1 MVIDIHS
8 HLFEKRFDDD
18 RDETF
23 ARMKAADVATITVG
37 NDYVESVKSI
47 ELAEK
52 YNMWATVGLHPTDN
66 MTEVFD
72 YDKYKSLAQNKR
84 VVAIG
89 ECGLDYFHG
98 KNNELGI
105 MNYEGEKNRQKEL
118 FKKQIELALE
128 VDKPLMLHCRDA
140 YEDVLEILNSYF
152 TIHNSRLRGNVHF
165 FAGDWVTASK
175 FLDIGFT
182 LSFTG
187 VLTFQPKADQPLAG
201 AHSLIEVVK
210 NVPSDCF
217 MVKTDAPYVAPVP
230 YRGKRNEP
238 VYVLETLKRVAEIR
252 GISPQEAARLTTA
265 TAKRTFALS

>member
-37 NDYVESVKSI
+37 TDYAESVESVA
-47 ELAEK
+47 LAERN
-52 YNMWATVGLHPTDN
+52 NMWATVGLHPTDN
-66 MTEVFD
+66 LAEVFD
-72 YDKYKSLAQNKR
+72 YDKYKALAQNKR

-187 VLTFQPKADQPLAG
+187 VLTF
-201 AHSLIEVVK
+201 AHDYDDVVK
-210 NVPSDCF
+210 NVPAEMF
-217 MVKTDAPYVAPVP
+217 MVETDAPYVAPVP

-252 GISPQEAARLTTA
+252 GISPEEAARLTMA
-265 TAKRTFALS
+265 TARRVFALS